1 MCSSDLPTSNETA
14 GNTGAPFF
22 AEQPEPFQ
30 PRAGCIYLIPRQYIF
45 GTEELSMQTPGIAER
60 SPSPHITLAA
70 EDAHALGLKEGAML
84 EFQYKG
90 QEYSLPL
97 QTSEHWPRS
106 EEHTSELQ
114 SLMRI
119 SYAVFCLKNK
129 TENTKNRYY

>member
-90 QEYSLPL
+90 QEYS
-97 QTSEHWPRS
+97 RS

-119 SYAVFCLKNK
+119 SYAVFCLKKKNHR
-129 TENTKNRYY
+129 NTLI